1 MPLRRKVLSMRST
14 IIQTV
19 LLLVVTATL
28 LGQAAK
34 PTDLTTLK
42 GVVSVTVAALSHPD
56 ASALVR
62 VTRIELA
69 DDYLRLEIE
78 NTTPVPVIAVDIRY
92 ELSSCL
98 TEGFSAT
105 GGAVDTRRVPGMASI
120 DVPAHSRVWYEHD
133 HMASRLAYDAIAQ
146 KTRYLQA
153 RTEIIAAVFA
163 NGEETRW
170 EDFGPKPKHP
180 MEAVESGVCEKW
192 LWNDVLNE
200 VRGFRPPPHEPGRRL
215 NENHAGKTSVTYT
228 CSVDDDVLYCPD

>member
-1 MPLRRKVLSMRST
+1 MRSA

-42 GVVSVTVAALSHPD
+42 GAVSVTVAALSHPD

-105 GGAVDTRRVPGMASI
+105 GGAVDTRGVPGMASI
-120 DVPAHSRVWYEHD
+120 DIPAHSRVWYEHD

-153 RTEIIAAVFA
+153 RAEIIAAVFA

-192 LWNDVLNE
+192 PWNDVLNE
-200 VRGFRPPPHEPGRRL
+200 VRGFRPTLHKPGGGL
-215 NENHAGKTSVTYT
+215 NENHADDTSVTYT
-228 CSVDDDVLYCPD
+228 CSVDDDVLHCPD